1 MSEVVILALIAQV
14 GTLITVIITA
24 IFGRKKLDRIDG
36 LVNGTTDQ
44 LLAQNDKLRQSI
56 RELENLRVSVNS
68 YGKDGQS

>member
-44 LLAQNDKLRQSI
+44 LLAQNDKLRQRI